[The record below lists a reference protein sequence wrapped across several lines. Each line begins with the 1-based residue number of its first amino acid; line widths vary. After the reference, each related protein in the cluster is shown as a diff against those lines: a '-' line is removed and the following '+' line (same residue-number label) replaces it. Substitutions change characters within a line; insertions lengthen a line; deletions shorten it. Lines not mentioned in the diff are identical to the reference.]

1 MTMTLGS
8 RASRTSE
15 PAATAAVEKASPS
28 RSASKGS
35 RIAVVDGLRLVA
47 AVSVALF
54 HLSGC
59 AIVAKA
65 WGAKTD
71 HIFPTINKFTA
82 YGFLGVEL
90 FFMISG
96 FVICMSAWG
105 RSLGDFARSRITRLF
120 PAYWPAVIITTV
132 VVTIWPVITERL
144 PTDQIAVNLVML
156 NMPLKVPNVDNVYW
170 TLWSEARFYLLFG
183 VVLVWR
189 GLTLKRTLLFGYGW
203 LIASIFTVNG
213 GVPILT
219 TILQPDMAP
228 LFVAGMAFFLI
239 HRFGHDL
246 KLWGLVGFA
255 YALALHNVVG
265 RIDSDAKNNHYHLS
279 HAVGF
284 GLITIFFAIMAVI
297 AMGWTARIQWKWLT
311 TAGLLTYPFY
321 LLHQNIGWAI
331 IHAMRDVRPRKLTL
345 VVVIL
350 IMLVLAWLLHKL
362 IEKPLAKVL
371 KRKLAESSVRLRAEE
386 AKALAALRPQPAP
399 APAVDP
405 ADAPTEKLLLPP
417 TA

>member
-8 RASRTSE
+8 RTDE
-15 PAATAAVEKASPS
+15 PAATAAQEKAPQS
-28 RSASKGS
+28 RSASKSS
-35 RIAVVDGLRLVA
+35 RIAVIDGLRLVA
-47 AVSVALF
+47 AVSVAFF
-54 HLSGC
+54 HLAGC
-59 AIVAKA
+59 AVVAKA

-71 HIFPTINKFTA
+71 DIFPTINHFAA

-105 RSLGDFARSRITRLF
+105 RTLGDFTRSRITRLF
-120 PAYWPAVIITTV
+120 PAYWPAVIITTI
-132 VVTIWPVITERL
+132 VVTIWPVITNRL

-183 VVLVWR
+183 LVLVWR

-203 LIASIFTVNG
+203 LIASIFTVKG
-213 GVPILT
+213 GVPILSM
-219 TILQPDMAP
+219 ILQPESAP

-265 RIDSDAKNNHYHLS
+265 RIDSDAKNNHYDLS
-279 HAVGF
+279 HGVGF
-284 GLITIFFAIMAVI
+284 GLVTIFFALMAVI

-331 IHAMRDVRPRKLTL
+331 VHAMRDVRPRKLTL
-345 VVVIL
+345 VAVIL
-350 IMLVLAWLLHKL
+350 IMLVAAWLLHRL
-362 IEKPLAKVL
+362 VEKPLAKVL
-371 KRKLAESSVRLRAEE
+371 KRKLAESSAFLRSETAN
-386 AKALAALRPQPAP
+386 AVGTLQPRKP
-399 APAVDP
+399 EIDP
-405 ADAPTEKLLLPP
+405 ADAPTEKLELSPRGP
-417 TA
+417 A

>member
-8 RASRTSE
+8 RTEE
-15 PAATAAVEKASPS
+15 PAAKAAQEKAAQS
-28 RSASKGS
+28 RSAPRGS
-35 RIAVVDGLRLVA
+35 RIAVIDGLRLVA
-47 AVSVALF
+47 AVSVAFF
-54 HLSGC
+54 HLAGC
-59 AIVAKA
+59 AVVAKA

-71 HIFPTINKFTA
+71 DIFPTINHFAA

-105 RSLGDFARSRITRLF
+105 RTLGDFTRSRITRLF

-132 VVTIWPVITERL
+132 VVTIWPVITNRL
-144 PTDQIAVNLVML
+144 PADQIAVNLVML

-183 VVLVWR
+183 LVLVWR

-203 LIASIFTVNG
+203 LIASIFTVKG
-213 GVPILT
+213 GVPILSA
-219 TILQPDMAP
+219 ILQPESAP

-246 KLWGLVGFA
+246 KLWGLVFFA
-255 YALALHNVVG
+255 YALALHNVVA
-265 RIDSDAKNNHYHLS
+265 RIDSDAKNNHYNLS
-279 HAVGF
+279 HGVGF
-284 GLITIFFAIMAVI
+284 VLITIFFAIMAVI

-345 VVVIL
+345 FGVIL

-371 KRKLAESSVRLRAEE
+371 KRKLAESSAFLRSAE
-386 AKALAALRPQPAP
+386 ANTVGPLKRRPEPPAP
-399 APAVDP
+399 VDP
-405 ADAPTEKLLLPP
+405 ADAPTEQLQLPQRGQ
-417 TA
+417 A

>member
-8 RASRTSE
+8 RTDE
-15 PAATAAVEKASPS
+15 PAATAAPEKAPQS

-35 RIAVVDGLRLVA
+35 RIAVIDGLRLVA
-47 AVSVALF
+47 AVSVAFF
-54 HLSGC
+54 HLAGC
-59 AIVAKA
+59 AVVAKA

-71 HIFPTINKFTA
+71 AIFPTIHKFAA

-105 RSLGDFARSRITRLF
+105 RTLGDFTRSRITRLF
-120 PAYWPAVIITTV
+120 PAYWPAVIITTI

-183 VVLVWR
+183 LVLVWR

-203 LIASIFTVNG
+203 LIASVFTVKG
-213 GVPILT
+213 GVPILSM
-219 TILQPDMAP
+219 ILQPEMAP

-255 YALALHNVVG
+255 YALALHNVVA
-265 RIDSDAKNNHYHLS
+265 RIDSDAKNNHYDLS
-279 HAVGF
+279 HGVGF
-284 GLITIFFAIMAVI
+284 VLITVFFAIMAAI
-297 AMGWTARIQWKWLT
+297 AMGWSARIQWKWLT

-345 VVVIL
+345 FAVIL
-350 IMLVLAWLLHKL
+350 IMLVAAWLLHRL

-371 KRKLAESSVRLRAEE
+371 KRKLAESSAFLRSE
-386 AKALAALRPQPAP
+386 AANTVGTLRPRRQPEA
-399 APAVDP
+399 DP
-405 ADAPTEKLLLPP
+405 ADAPTEKLQLPP
-417 TA
+417 RRPA